1 MWHLGGMERRLLTLV
16 DIETLEKR
24 RRSIT
29 TASGPMSYLD
39 VGQGRPAVFIHGLI
53 TNSLLW
59 RHVISAVA
67 SDQRRCIAIDL
78 PGHGHTPPADVNAD
92 ISLTGLAGR
101 VVELCDHLALDRF
114 DLVANDT
121 GGAVAQIV
129 AAHVGQRLST
139 FTLTNCDTEDNTP
152 PKLFAPITMAA
163 RIGVITKVG
172 PHLAAR
178 RHLMHWVLGI
188 GYQHPR
194 RLPDHV
200 VDAYATPVLGT
211 TDSARALSRIIA
223 ALSSAD
229 LTAVRPQLATLTA
242 PTLIVWG
249 TGDPLF
255 HTTWAHRLA
264 RLIPS
269 TVATHFLD
277 GARMH
282 FPDEH
287 AQLFI
292 PHLRHHW
299 DSTASTTGHSGCQ

>member
-1 MWHLGGMERRLLTLV
+1 MDVEALQTHRRGT
-16 DIETLEKR
+16 
-24 RRSIT
+24 T
-29 TASGPMSYLD
+29 TASGPVSYLD

-53 TNSLLW
+53 ANSLLW

-78 PGHGHTPPADVNAD
+78 PGHGHTPPADVDAD
-92 ISLTGLAGR
+92 VSLTGLARR
-101 VVELCDHLALDRF
+101 VIELCDHLDLDRF

-129 AAHVGQRLST
+129 AAHVGGRLST
-139 FTLTNCDTEDNTP
+139 FTLTNCDTEGNTP
-152 PKLFAPITMAA
+152 PNLFRPITVAA
-163 RIGVITKVG
+163 RLGLITRVG
-172 PHLAAR
+172 PYLAKR
-178 RHLMHWVLGI
+178 RHLVHRVLGI

-211 TDSARALSRIIA
+211 KESSRALSRIIT
-223 ALSSAD
+223 ALTSAD

-255 HTTWAHRLA
+255 HTKWAHRLA
-264 RLIPS
+264 QLIPS
-269 TVATHFLD
+269 TVATYFLD
-277 GARMH
+277 GVRMH
-282 FPDEH
+282 FPDEQ
-287 AQLFI
+287 AQLLI
-292 PHLRHHW
+292 PHLLQHW
-299 DSTASTTGHSGCQ
+299 ASPADPTTAHQDQ

>member
-1 MWHLGGMERRLLTLV
+1 MQGEGWSLIV
-16 DIETLEKR
+16 DLKALQAH
-24 RRSIT
+24 RRSTT
-29 TASGPMSYLD
+29 TASGPVSYLD

-53 TNSLLW
+53 ANSLLW

-78 PGHGHTPPADVNAD
+78 PGHGHTPPAEVNAD
-92 ISLTGLAGR
+92 VSLTGLACR
-101 VVELCDHLALDRF
+101 VIELCDHLDLDRF

-129 AAHVGQRLST
+129 AAHAGERLST
-139 FTLTNCDTEDNTP
+139 FTLTNCDTEGNTP
-152 PKLFAPITMAA
+152 PTLFMPITIAA
-163 RIGVITKVG
+163 RLGLITRVG

-178 RHLMHWVLGI
+178 RHLVQRVLGI

-194 RLPDHV
+194 RLPDQV

-211 TDSARALSRIIA
+211 EESSRALSRIIT

-229 LTAVRPQLATLTA
+229 LIAVRPQLAALTA

-255 HTTWAHRLA
+255 HTKWAHRLA
-264 RLIPS
+264 QLIPS
-269 TVATHFLD
+269 TVAVRLLD
-277 GARMH
+277 GVRMH

-287 AQLFI
+287 AHLFV
-292 PHLRHHW
+292 PHLRQHW
-299 DSTASTTGHSGCQ
+299 DSPVEPARAHEDQ

>member
-1 MWHLGGMERRLLTLV
+1 MDVEA
-16 DIETLEKR
+16 LEAH
-24 RRSIT
+24 RRSAT
-29 TASGPMSYLD
+29 TASGPVSYLD

-53 TNSLLW
+53 ANSLLW
-59 RHVISAVA
+59 RHVISAVV

-92 ISLTGLAGR
+92 VSLTGLARR
-101 VVELCDHLALDRF
+101 VIELCDHLNLDRF

-129 AAHVGQRLST
+129 AAHAGDRLST
-139 FTLTNCDTEDNTP
+139 FTLTDCDTEGNTP
-152 PKLFAPITMAA
+152 PTLFRPITVAA
-163 RIGVITKVG
+163 RFGLIARVG

-178 RHLMHWVLGI
+178 RHLMHRVLGI

-194 RLPDHV
+194 RLPAQV
-200 VDAYATPVLGT
+200 VDAYAMPVLGT
-211 TDSARALSRIIA
+211 ADSSRALSRIIT

-229 LTAVRPQLATLTA
+229 LTAVRPQLANLTA

-255 HTTWAHRLA
+255 HTKWAHRLA
-264 RLIPS
+264 QLIPS
-269 TVATHFLD
+269 TTAVRLLD
-277 GARMH
+277 RARMH

-287 AQLFI
+287 AHLFI
-292 PHLRHHW
+292 PHLRQHW
-299 DSTASTTGHSGCQ
+299 ASSADPGAAHREQ

>member
-1 MWHLGGMERRLLTLV
+1 M
-16 DIETLEKR
+16 DIGALETH
-24 RRSIT
+24 RRSTT
-29 TASGPMSYLD
+29 TASGPVSYLD

-53 TNSLLW
+53 ANSLLW

-67 SDQRRCIAIDL
+67 SDHRRCIAIDL
-78 PGHGHTPPADVNAD
+78 PGHGHTPPADVDANV
-92 ISLTGLAGR
+92 SLTGLARR
-101 VVELCDHLALDRF
+101 VVELCDHLKLDRF

-129 AAHVGQRLST
+129 AAHVGDRLST
-139 FTLTNCDTEDNTP
+139 FTLTNCDTENNTP
-152 PKLFAPITMAA
+152 PILFAPITMAA
-163 RIGVITKVG
+163 RLGVITKVG
-172 PHLAAR
+172 PHLATR
-178 RHLMHWVLGI
+178 RNLMHRVLGI

-211 TDSARALSRIIA
+211 ADSSRALSRIIT

-229 LTAVRPQLATLTA
+229 LTAVRPKLATLTA

-255 HTTWAHRLA
+255 HTKWAHRLA
-264 RLIPS
+264 QLIPS

-287 AQLFI
+287 AHLFI
-292 PHLRHHW
+292 PYLIQHW
-299 DSTASTTGHSGCQ
+299 LSVDPNDPHTGDR